1 MEVLLKL
8 PSSDSPPKDKVLGSV
23 QVHEASKVGYEL
35 TCAYTKL
42 YILHTWKFHEFRFGV
57 CFYV

>member
-23 QVHEASKVGYEL
+23 QVHEASKVGTYEL
-35 TCAYTKL
+35 TCAYAKL
-42 YILHTWKFHEFRFGV
+42 HILHKWKKFRFGV